1 MSENR
6 KFIRR
11 LASEKYE
18 VIDRTKD
25 EVVGRVINL
34 SKKGVLIK
42 TDRPYKAP
50 SYLWCRMDLPEKIS
64 GNDHILFDVEIKWCR
79 HTKTESEEYY
89 ETGCQ
94 LLNVS
99 KKVGEIIESLTRLFM
114 ARQSDAINQTPILAK
129 RGK

>member
-1 MSENR
+1 MPENR

-11 LASEKYE
+11 PTNEKYE
-18 VIDRTKD
+18 VIDRTND
-25 EVVGRVINL
+25 EVVGQIINL

-50 SYLWCRMDLPEKIS
+50 SYLWCRMDLPEKIE
-64 GNDHILFDVEIKWCR
+64 GKEHILFDIEIKWCR
-79 HTKTESEEYY
+79 HTKTKDEEYY

-99 KKVGEIIESLTRLFM
+99 KRVGEVIDSLTRLFM
-114 ARQSDAINQTPILAK
+114 ARQSDAINQSPILAK